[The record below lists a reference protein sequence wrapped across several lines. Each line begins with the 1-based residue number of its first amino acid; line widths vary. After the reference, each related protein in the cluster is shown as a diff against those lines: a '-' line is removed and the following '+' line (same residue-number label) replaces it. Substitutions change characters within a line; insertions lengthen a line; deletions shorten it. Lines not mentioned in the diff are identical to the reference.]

1 MCGSTATSATP
12 RERRRTGWTASAVC
26 ASKIPLGS
34 RLILLGRGDVGAGGA
49 DLDWSASG
57 DLAFRLGKGWVSGA
71 GYRSLNVDYDKT
83 GPLGI
88 LERTVWDIGYNGPR
102 MWIVYTW

>member
-1 MCGSTATSATP
+1 VDGFGGL
-12 RERRRTGWTASAVC
+12 RVQV
-26 ASKIPLGS
+26 PLGS
-34 RLILLGRGDVGAGGA
+34 RLILMGRGDVGAGGA

-57 DLAFRLGKGWVSGA
+57 DLAFRLGKGWISGA

>member
-1 MCGSTATSATP
+1 VKSTS
-12 RERRRTGWTASAVC
+12 RIGVLTAALAALAAV
-26 ASKIPLGS
+26 
-34 RLILLGRGDVGAGGA
+34 DVGAGGA

-57 DLAFRLGKGWVSGA
+57 DLAFCWGNGWVSGA
-71 GYRSLNVDYDKT
+71 GYRTLNVDYDKT

-88 LERTVWDIGYNGPR
+88 LERTVWDISYNGPR